1 MARWWTSPAG
11 RGRRRAA
18 PLEPDQRRGR
28 KATGDPEKR
37 FADMYKAQ
45 EILGEDLPI
54 IPIYFYSDPYLI
66 SPDLKGV
73 VVTPL
78 GFKIF
83 TFASLEK

>member
-1 MARWWTSPAG
+1 MWVTGTGNNDAKWSNAEYDK
-11 RGRRRAA
+11 
-18 PLEPDQRRGR
+18 LIKNV
-28 KATGDPEKR
+28 KATGDSEKR